1 MTTTNPDGLPELPDG
16 AKTPYKPPYA
26 SVLGTRCAELARA
39 ISYHD
44 PEPVGAIKHTLR
56 EAAYFIDSQ
65 CSFVGS
71 HCLSHGAAS
80 LSACAS
86 KSARAADSTSSPR
99 CWVRAAVMA
108 RRA

>member
-39 ISYHD
+39 VSYHD
-44 PEPVGAIKHTLR
+44 HEPIGAIKHTLR

-65 CSFVGS
+65 CIRVHRKRDG
-71 HCLSHGAAS
+71 L
-80 LSACAS
+80 LMIT
-86 KSARAADSTSSPR
+86 ARGK
-99 CWVRAAVMA
+99 A
-108 RRA
+108 RFMTWRERLAYWLLRNKTEIRP

>member
-1 MTTTNPDGLPELPDG
+1 MTNQTAQTMPELPDG

-44 PEPVGAIKHTLR
+44 PEPIGAIKHTLR

-65 CSFVGS
+65 CVTVTKTRDG
-71 HCLSHGAAS
+71 LRMRT
-80 LSACAS
+80 
-86 KSARAADSTSSPR
+86 ARGQERYMNWRELLAYFLLRNKTEIRP
-99 CWVRAAVMA
+99 
-108 RRA
+108 

>member
-1 MTTTNPDGLPELPDG
+1 MTNQAAQTMPELPDG

-44 PEPVGAIKHTLR
+44 PEPIGAIKHTLR

-65 CSFVGS
+65 CVKTGENGDVRGYDAGKRSTD
-71 HCLSHGAAS
+71 AS
-80 LSACAS
+80 G
-86 KSARAADSTSSPR
+86 TSWPTPSD
-99 CWVRAAVMA
+99 
-108 RRA
+108 

>member
-1 MTTTNPDGLPELPDG
+1 MSDETTASQLDGGNKKL
-16 AKTPYKPPYA
+16 PYA

-65 CSFVGS
+65 CIRVHRKRDG
-71 HCLSHGAAS
+71 L
-80 LSACAS
+80 LMIT
-86 KSARAADSTSSPR
+86 ARGK
-99 CWVRAAVMA
+99 A
-108 RRA
+108 RFMTWRERLAYWLLRNKTEIRP

>member
-44 PEPVGAIKHTLR
+44 PEPIGAIKHTLR

-65 CSFVGS
+65 CVTVTKTRDG
-71 HCLSHGAAS
+71 LRMRT
-80 LSACAS
+80 
-86 KSARAADSTSSPR
+86 ARGQERYMNWRELLAYFLLRGKTEIRP
-99 CWVRAAVMA
+99 
-108 RRA
+108 